1 MCGRF
6 VLHCD
11 LDEIKDVFA
20 VEEIQGTFEPSFN
33 IAPGQDIAAVV
44 DSGRNKLIKLRWGLV
59 PSWSKEAPGREA
71 RMINARAE
79 TIQEKPSFARLFK
92 NRRCLIPA
100 SGFYE
105 WRVVSDKK
113 VPVFVRLASQRLFP
127 FAGLYDIWHG
137 PGGETVVSGTI
148 ITTEPNELLAP
159 IHNRMPVIL
168 PLSAAGAWLNPAASP
183 SELQKLLKPFP
194 ASAMTVYEVSR
205 RVNSPKFNQPEAIK
219 PVPSAGDLPYDDQK
233 SSER

>member
-11 LDEIKDVFA
+11 LDEIKDAFT
-20 VEEIQGTFEPSFN
+20 VEEILGTFEPSFN

-44 DSGRNKLIKLRWGLV
+44 DGGRNKLIKVRWGLV
-59 PSWSKEAPGREA
+59 PSWSKEPPAREA
-71 RMINARAE
+71 RLINARAE

-105 WRVVSDKK
+105 WRVVRDKK
-113 VPVFVRLASQRLFP
+113 VPVFVRLQSQGLFA

-137 PGGETVVSGTI
+137 SSGETVVSGTI

-168 PLSAAGAWLNPAASP
+168 PLSATGVWLNSTVDL

-194 ASAMTVYEVSR
+194 ASAMTAYEVSR
-205 RVNSPKFNQPEAIK
+205 RVNSPKYNQPDAIQ
-219 PVPSAGDLPYDDQK
+219 PVVSQQNFEVNHP
-233 SSER
+233 